1 MLGAVACGFGS
12 NKPALSKGA
21 CCLFSIPDSTRLK
34 PLLVLTVSGPLL
46 TLLLLAQLQS
56 RALRQQ
62 SERAAVRRLR
72 AIALSVES
80 NLAVQPEQTMS
91 NPEIARRL
99 TALGRSLFVRLQ
111 LIELSEPPRLLYDSQ
126 TRSDVI
132 DWEGTGGAGAAEL
145 TDIDRGLRELF
156 LARTAGSGEDR
167 RRGAGV
173 WQSLAAVRLSRS
185 DDRLVVIR
193 VSATTF
199 PSATERTLDTALLW
213 LTGFGLTI
221 VLGTSVVLIHRQSQ
235 ATLRRLAM
243 THRNIRRLT
252 EHDDLLPAVEAR
264 LTILADAYADAARNL
279 DLLVSGHRSR
289 ISELE
294 LATGFLET
302 VLEAMVEGVLVVDT
316 QQKVAFANQAA
327 ISLLGAESATVG
339 RPVLEVVRHP
349 NVDQTLRRVESG
361 DDQIHTEFELR
372 GEQRIL
378 SLYATRLRGNVSG
391 GAMLVL
397 QDITDLRRLENLR
410 KEFVS
415 NVSHELKTPLAG
427 IQAYAETLL
436 SGAIDD
442 PEACQ
447 RFVTR
452 IQEQG
457 DRLHDLVQDLLQLGR
472 IEAGQEAFQL
482 ERVSVAEAILSSVD
496 SQQPVATGK
505 QITIELQSP
514 STDLFARADRKGL
527 QTILNNL
534 IGNAV
539 KYTPESGEVRIHW
552 SSSGNQIQID
562 VADSGVG
569 IASEHLPRI
578 FERFYR
584 VDEARSRDIGGTGL
598 GLSIVKHL
606 VNEFGGSIDVESTPG
621 EGSTFSVR
629 LPAA

>member
-1 MLGAVACGFGS
+1 VNL
-12 NKPALSKGA
+12 L
-21 CCLFSIPDSTRLK
+21 SIPDSTRLK
-34 PLLVLTVSGPLL
+34 PLLLLTVSGPLL

-56 RALRQQ
+56 RALREQA
-62 SERAAVRRLR
+62 ERAAVRRLR

-80 NLAVQPEQTMS
+80 NLASRSEESMSDPET
-91 NPEIARRL
+91 ARRL
-99 TALGRSLFVRLQ
+99 TALARSLFVRLQ
-111 LIELSEPPRLLYDSQ
+111 LIDLSEPPRLLYDSQ
-126 TRSDVI
+126 TKDAAI
-132 DWEGTGGAGAAEL
+132 DWEGTGGSGSEEI
-145 TDIDRGLRELF
+145 TDVDVGVRELF
-156 LARTAGSGEDR
+156 LARTAGSGGDR
-167 RRGAGV
+167 RRGQGL

-185 DDRLVVIR
+185 DDRLVIIR
-193 VSATTF
+193 ASSATF
-199 PSATERTLDTALLW
+199 PSTHERTFDTALLW
-213 LTGFGLTI
+213 LTGIALTI
-221 VLGTSVVLIHRQSQ
+221 VLLTGVIVIYRKSQ
-235 ATLRRLAM
+235 LTLRRLATM
-243 THRNIRRLT
+243 HRNIRRLT
-252 EHDDLLPAVEAR
+252 EHDDSLPGAEAR
-264 LTILADAYADAARNL
+264 LSVLADAYAAAAKRL
-279 DLLVSGHRSR
+279 DQLVSGHRSR

-302 VLEAMVEGVLVVDT
+302 VLEAMVEGVLVVDQ
-316 QQKVAFANQAA
+316 QQKIAFANQAA
-327 ISLLGAESATVG
+327 VTLLGAGAAPAG

-349 NVDQTLRRVESG
+349 NVDQTLRRIADGE
-361 DDQIHTEFELR
+361 DQIQSEFELR
-372 GEQRIL
+372 GEQRVL
-378 SLYATRLRGNVSG
+378 SLYATRLRGGESA

-397 QDITDLRRLENLR
+397 QDVTDLRRLENLR

-472 IEAGQEAFQL
+472 IEAGQEAFHL
-482 ERVSVAEAILSSVD
+482 ERVSVAESILASVE
-496 SQQPVATGK
+496 SQQLSAEGRH
-505 QITIELQSP
+505 ISIELQSP
-514 STDLFARADRKGL
+514 SADLFVRADRKGL
-527 QTILNNL
+527 QTIFDNL

-539 KYTPESGEVRIHW
+539 KYTPESGQVQIHW
-552 SSSGNQIQID
+552 SSSENEVQID
-562 VADSGVG
+562 VIDSGVG

-606 VNEFGGSIDVESTPG
+606 TNEFGGSIEVRSDPG
-621 EGSTFSVR
+621 HGSTFTVR

>member
-1 MLGAVACGFGS
+1 VNL
-12 NKPALSKGA
+12 L
-21 CCLFSIPDSTRLK
+21 SIPDSTRLK
-34 PLLVLTVSGPLL
+34 PLLLLTVSGPLL

-56 RALRQQ
+56 RSLREQ

-72 AIALSVES
+72 AIALSVEA
-80 NLAVQPEQTMS
+80 NLAVHSEQSLSDPET
-91 NPEIARRL
+91 ARRL
-99 TALGRSLFVRLQ
+99 TALARSLFVRLQ

-126 TRSDVI
+126 TRSTEI
-132 DWEGTGGAGAAEL
+132 DWEGRGGSGSIEL
-145 TDIDRGLRELF
+145 GDIDSGLRELF

-167 RRGAGV
+167 RPGRDS

-185 DDRLVVIR
+185 DDRLVIIR
-193 VSATTF
+193 ASSETF
-199 PSATERTLDTALLW
+199 PASAERTLATALLW
-213 LTGFGLTI
+213 LTGIALTL
-221 VLGTSVVLIHRQSQ
+221 VLATGVILIHRKSQ
-235 ATLRRLAM
+235 MTLRQLATM
-243 THRNIRRLT
+243 HRSIRRLT
-252 EHDDLLPAVEAR
+252 EHDDSLPAVEPR
-264 LTILADAYADAARNL
+264 LSVLADAYALAARRI
-279 DLLVSGHRSR
+279 DQLVSGHRSR

-294 LATGFLET
+294 TATGFLET
-302 VLEAMVEGVLVVDT
+302 VLEAMVEGVLVVDR
-316 QQKVAFANQAA
+316 QQRVAFANQAA
-327 ISLLGAESATVG
+327 VRLLGAAAAPAG

-349 NVDQTLRRVESG
+349 IVDQTLRMIESG
-361 DDQIHTEFELR
+361 EDGVQSEFELR

-378 SLYATRLRGNVSG
+378 SLYATRLRGNASG

-397 QDITDLRRLENLR
+397 HDVTDLRRLENLR

-436 SGAIDD
+436 GGAIDD
-442 PEACQ
+442 SAACH

-457 DRLHDLVQDLLQLGR
+457 NRLNDLVQDLLQLGR

-482 ERVSVAEAILSSVD
+482 ERVSVAESILASVE
-496 SQQPVATGK
+496 SQQPIAEVK
-505 QITIELQSP
+505 QISIELQSP
-514 STDLFARADRKGL
+514 SADLFVRADRKGL
-527 QTILNNL
+527 QTIFDNL
-534 IGNAV
+534 ISNAV
-539 KYTPESGEVRIHW
+539 KYTPESGRIEIRW
-552 SSSGNQIQID
+552 SRWRDRVQID

-606 VNEFGGSIDVESTPG
+606 TSEFGGSIDVRSEPG
-621 EGSTFSVR
+621 HGSTFTLR